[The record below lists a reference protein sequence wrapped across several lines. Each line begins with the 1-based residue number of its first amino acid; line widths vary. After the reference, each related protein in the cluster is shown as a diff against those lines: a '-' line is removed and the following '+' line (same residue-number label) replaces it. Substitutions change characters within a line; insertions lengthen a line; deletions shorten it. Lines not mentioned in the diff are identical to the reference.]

1 MAEMALDGTRR
12 HPRTRRLAAAL
23 LAIAGALS
31 ASRQAWS
38 QPITPG
44 RPREPE
50 TIPLFPRPTTTPRD
64 VLEAPLAVRDAELGL
79 GMGGQIVAAVHR
91 LALEQAPRDGRG
103 IVRIFVDENGRV
115 ADVTSTSPSWDRAAL
130 TLRRELENRRF
141 ELPRGVRT
149 VTLSFSVEARTT
161 NVPAIF
167 TGEESQ
173 SQASWTPAVQGSS
186 PSDAPAPVVLVPV
199 ESLLPVARHLVDV
212 SLLRIQQ
219 R

>member
-1 MAEMALDGTRR
+1 MLERSSRYRR
-12 HPRTRRLAAAL
+12 AGQLVAAFL
-23 LAIAGALS
+23 MIA
-31 ASRQAWS
+31 ASREATS

-64 VLEAPLAVRDAELGL
+64 VLEAPLAMRDAELGL
-79 GMGGQIVAAVHR
+79 GMGGQIVADVNR

-103 IVRIFVDENGRV
+103 IMRIFVDENGRV
-115 ADVTSTSPSWDRAAL
+115 ADVTSTSRSWDRAAL
-130 TLRRELENRRF
+130 TLRRELEGRRF

-149 VTLSFSVEARTT
+149 VTLSFSVEARSTSD
-161 NVPAIF
+161 PAIF

-173 SQASWTPAVQGSS
+173 SPASWPPAVQGRS

-199 ESLLPVARHLVDV
+199 ESLLPVARHIVNV
-212 SLLRIQQ
+212 ALLRIEQ